1 MGDVR
6 CTLRWCRTW
15 IPGYPSGAPPGTAG
29 KRKDGSPGRH
39 YRTAATYSC
48 GPYQPEREEP
58 EPDEKLEREDE
69 PPEDRDPP
77 LKAEPVEWEER
88 RSAAARRRLS
98 S

>member
-1 MGDVR
+1 MHPALVQNVDSR
-6 CTLRWCRTW
+6 LPEWSAFRNHRQTQRREPRPALL
-15 IPGYPSGAPPGTAG
+15 
-29 KRKDGSPGRH
+29 GRGN
-39 YRTAATYSC
+39 SC

>member
-1 MGDVR
+1 M
-6 CTLRWCRTW
+6 
-15 IPGYPSGAPPGTAG
+15 SGALSGTAG

-39 YRTAATYSC
+39 YRAAATDSSDA
-48 GPYQPEREEP
+48 YQPEREEP
-58 EPDEKLEREDE
+58 DPDEKLEREDE
-69 PPEDRDPP
+69 LPEDRDPP

>member
-1 MGDVR
+1 MDGR
-6 CTLRWCRTW
+6 RPP
-15 IPGYPSGAPPGTAG
+15 IPSVF
-29 KRKDGSPGRH
+29 
-39 YRTAATYSC
+39 
-48 GPYQPEREEP
+48 YQPEREEP